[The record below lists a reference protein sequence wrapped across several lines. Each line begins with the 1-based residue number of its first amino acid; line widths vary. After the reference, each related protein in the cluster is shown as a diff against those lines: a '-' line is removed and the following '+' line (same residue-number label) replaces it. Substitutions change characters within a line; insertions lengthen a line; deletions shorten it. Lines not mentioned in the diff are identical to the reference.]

1 MLNLFS
7 ATKIDKLK
15 LVYDRRNVNP
25 DTRQAIASEIKKYF
39 PVPTISQKGNNV
51 LNRFTPTKLQRGKKE
66 VTHNLQMPEEN
77 ELKEALWNIALQNTE
92 LLDEI
97 WNTEIHL
104 PKDLLLQKKVREYII
119 MLYNK
124 PYSRLTPELIESDE
138 GICGLYL
145 HYNMGVAS
153 DNHPKFLIKFY
164 DKVEEYYSNNCT
176 YIAELYEPPSEGDK
190 KKLGKHYNPK
200 NNTIYLKGLNWL
212 RIEIEFHGAPML
224 LPIAKAL
231 CGKAERLNLTHFLL
245 SEGLYD
251 TLDEVFTTVLKREV
265 FNEYVNKED
274 ILGDVAEIRK
284 LAWGHLAE
292 GDDFYTYKNIAKEL
306 GIGNQFAEIAS
317 LVKKIKPETTLYDE
331 LCRELFPDTTS
342 SRLIQND
349 WLIEKNYFRTPKVP
363 KRYALSYPV
372 PVLDDS

>member
-1 MLNLFS
+1 
-7 ATKIDKLK
+7 
-15 LVYDRRNVNP
+15 
-25 DTRQAIASEIKKYF
+25 
-39 PVPTISQKGNNV
+39 
-51 LNRFTPTKLQRGKKE
+51 
-66 VTHNLQMPEEN
+66 
-77 ELKEALWNIALQNTE
+77 
-92 LLDEI
+92 
-97 WNTEIHL
+97 
-104 PKDLLLQKKVREYII
+104 
-119 MLYNK
+119 
-124 PYSRLTPELIESDE
+124 
-138 GICGLYL
+138 
-145 HYNMGVAS
+145 
-153 DNHPKFLIKFY
+153 
-164 DKVEEYYSNNCT
+164 
-176 YIAELYEPPSEGDK
+176 
-190 KKLGKHYNPK
+190 
-200 NNTIYLKGLNWL
+200 
-212 RIEIEFHGAPML
+212 ML